1 MVEKQVLSYE
11 LNQDMLAS
19 IRREFDVKKVVTRFS
34 EAIADKS
41 KQQIEEIG
49 KEIFAEYGRELM
61 HRTLQLGEE
70 YPDRTYE
77 VLKEA
82 IDQLGGYYRFALLPQ
97 RFLEIAYLSIFELAN
112 LAIMENSPRR
122 LAYRITDCPI
132 YRLLTEK
139 CGEDVAK
146 LKACKHICLTAI
158 DVLHQDLDLDAVASM
173 QASLPKNGYCQ
184 FSATKSL

>member
-11 LNQDMLAS
+11 LNQDMLAL
-19 IRREFDVKKVVTRFS
+19 IRREFDVEKVVTRFS
-34 EAIADKS
+34 EATANKS
-41 KQQIEEIG
+41 EQQIEEIG

-146 LKACKHICLTAI
+146 LMACKHICLTAI